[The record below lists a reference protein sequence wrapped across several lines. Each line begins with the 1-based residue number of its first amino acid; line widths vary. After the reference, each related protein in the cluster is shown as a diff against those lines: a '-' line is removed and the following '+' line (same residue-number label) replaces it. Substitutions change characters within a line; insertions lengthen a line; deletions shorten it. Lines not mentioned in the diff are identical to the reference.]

1 MHLRDL
7 VRIARPIICEPPSSP
22 PLLPHNTPYCHLQA
36 TVLSM
41 APITDLSLIA
51 HSQIGESSD
60 SHRDGDVDGGGA
72 AVVDVHERPAGGP
85 AHLL

>member
-1 MHLRDL
+1 
-7 VRIARPIICEPPSSP
+7 
-22 PLLPHNTPYCHLQA
+22 
-36 TVLSM
+36 M

-60 SHRDGDVDGGGA
+60 SYRDGDVDGGGA